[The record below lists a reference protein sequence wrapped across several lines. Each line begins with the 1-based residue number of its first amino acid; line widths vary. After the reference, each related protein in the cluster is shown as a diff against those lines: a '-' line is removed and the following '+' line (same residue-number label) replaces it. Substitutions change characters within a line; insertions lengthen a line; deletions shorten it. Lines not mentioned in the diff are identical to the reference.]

1 MERPSTPPEI
11 RLPSETSPSWA
22 EGPVTPSR
30 NGCAFSPDSAAN
42 ATSEVDPAHETSLT
56 SSKFAPT
63 AIGVSDRLSPG
74 LPALSRGTDR
84 KSTRLNSSHV
94 ASSYAVFC
102 LKKTTITTK
111 NTTAFLLLHI
121 YHIHHAFF
129 FFDFD
134 F

>member
-1 MERPSTPPEI
+1 TSASFCQALELYEYSSPEELVTRMERPSTPPEI

-56 SSKFAPT
+56 SSQLAPT

-74 LPALSRGTDR
+74 VPALSRGTP
-84 KSTRLNSSHV
+84 T
-94 ASSYAVFC
+94 ASILSGSPVWQP
-102 LKKTTITTK
+102 K
-111 NTTAFLLLHI
+111 
-121 YHIHHAFF
+121 
-129 FFDFD
+129 
-134 F
+134 